1 VEISAS
7 LLMVYALGGT
17 LGPLLCSVVMA
28 SVGPAGYF
36 VVSLGLAA
44 LLGLYAQWTVKRW
57 PLPSLLPP
65 R

>member
-28 SVGPAGYF
+28 SVGP
-36 VVSLGLAA
+36 VILWCRSLAWSA